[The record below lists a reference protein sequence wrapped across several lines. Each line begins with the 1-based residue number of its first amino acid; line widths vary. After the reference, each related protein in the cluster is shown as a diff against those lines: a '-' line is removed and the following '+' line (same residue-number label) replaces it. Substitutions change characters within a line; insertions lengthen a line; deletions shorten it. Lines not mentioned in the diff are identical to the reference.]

1 MKKWNVSLV
10 KVYHK
15 NTEMEI
21 KAESEQEAIQLAE
34 EIGSDEDVWSDYEL
48 VEQYV
53 DEVEKI

>member
-1 MKKWNVSLV
+1 MKKWNVNLV

-15 NTEMEI
+15 NIEIKI
-21 KAESEQEAIQLAE
+21 KAESEQEAIRLAE
-34 EIGSDEDVWSDYEL
+34 EIGSDEDAWSDYEL

>member
-10 KVYHK
+10 KVYNK